1 MRKIIST
8 DTNGQVLSFF
18 IGAMI
23 AVIMALQV
31 ALPVINV
38 ALTGESWQQQTGE
51 SFNVSGNA
59 DTYMQLT
66 NYPIRVSSETVY
78 NASFTATRAV
88 DYNMNYTDGTIQPL
102 STGHFTFNESLGSTV
117 YSIDYNHSSTTNLQN
132 MSAPA
137 KTLVNQIPLFLVLL
151 LLMVF
156 IRPFV

>member
-1 MRKIIST
+1 MRKSIRTNT
-8 DTNGQVLSFF
+8 DAQVVSFF

-31 ALPVINV
+31 TLPVVNE

-66 NYPIRVSSETVY
+66 NYPIRDSSETVY
-78 NASFTATRAV
+78 NASFTATRTV

-102 STGHFTFNESLGSTV
+102 STGNFTFNESLGSTV
-117 YSIDYNHSSTTNLQN
+117 YSIDYDHSSTTNLQN

-137 KTLVNQIPLFLVLL
+137 QALLNQIPLFMVLL
-151 LLMVF
+151 LVLVF
-156 IRPFV
+156 IRPFA

>member
-1 MRKIIST
+1 MRKSIRT
-8 DTNGQVLSFF
+8 DTDGQVISFF

-23 AVIMALQV
+23 AVIIALQV
-31 ALPVINV
+31 TLPVVNV

-59 DTYMQLT
+59 DFYMQLT
-66 NYPIRVSSETVY
+66 NDPIRVSSETVY
-78 NASFTATRAV
+78 NATFTATRSV

-102 STGHFTFNESLGSTV
+102 STGNFTFNESLGSTV
-117 YSIDYNHSSTTNLQN
+117 YSIDYDHSSTTNLQN

-137 KTLVNQIPLFLVLL
+137 QMLVNQIPLFLVLFL
-151 LLMVF
+151 VMVF